1 MKIKCYNS
9 YLLILFLSI
18 YPVLI
23 SGQNNSNP
31 GFRTANNKIYVIAH
45 RGAHN
50 GIPENSLA
58 AYQKAIDL
66 GCDFVEIDVRTTS
79 DGQFVSVHN
88 ATIDSYVLGKTGKV
102 NEMTL
107 AELKALDIG
116 TKTGKQW
123 ENTRIPTFEE
133 ILQICQGKIG
143 IYIDLKDAPISALM
157 QLIRKYNME
166 RDIVWYIPWQY
177 LAEIE
182 NTGELFGNSFP
193 MPDPHTVE
201 NIEPALSKI
210 KTPVIATDMGTLSA
224 NFVVKANQFGAIV
237 FADEKSGNETEW
249 ETMIDWGTAG
259 IQTDNP
265 EALITFLRKRQ

>member
-1 MKIKCYNS
+1 MKPIFFHNCTTI
-9 YLLILFLSI
+9 LILCILPQFLI
-18 YPVLI
+18 
-23 SGQNNSNP
+23 GQEHDLQH
-31 GFRTANNKIYVIAH
+31 FRKPKNGTYVIAH

-66 GCDFVEIDVRTTS
+66 GCDFVEVDIRTTVDS
-79 DGQFVSVHN
+79 QFVSVHN
-88 ATIDSYVLGKTGKV
+88 ASIDSYVSGKTGRV
-102 NEMTL
+102 NQMTL
-107 AELKALDIG
+107 AELKLLDIG
-116 TKTGKQW
+116 QKSGKER
-123 ENTRIPTFEE
+123 ENTQIPTFEE
-133 ILQICQGKIG
+133 ILQLCQGKIG
-143 IYIDLKDAPISALM
+143 IYLDLKDAPVPALM
-157 QLIRKYNME
+157 QLIKKYNME

-193 MPDPHTVE
+193 MPDPLSVE

-224 NFVVKANQFGAIV
+224 NFVKEANRFGAIV

-249 ETMIDWGTAG
+249 ETMINWGTAG

-265 EALITFLRKRQ
+265 EALIAFLRKRQ